1 MTEMTEKA
9 IGWLQHLIDSAERG
23 VTTPLEQSILLLV
36 AAIADAVDTP
46 SVTVIHPIPG
56 IPVHFVDDDREWV
69 NRVIFADNN
78 D

>member
-1 MTEMTEKA
+1 MTTEMTEKA

-23 VTTPLEQSILLLV
+23 TVTPLEVAVLNLA

-46 SVTVIHPIPG
+46 TARAMYIT
-56 IPVHFVDDDREWV
+56 IPVHIADDDREWV
-69 NRVIFADNN
+69 NRIIFTDNN